1 MKMESSGAPWQ
12 PLEPPWQPLGA
23 PLVALRPSRWDLT
36 CDLPATYLQLT
47 CNLLDFGQKRPR
59 FLVAFSSFFRP
70 SIFDQSFDVIL
81 DRFGVPKRVQ
91 NGSKIDFEIGA
102 LIVRRSEYFLEGT

>member
-1 MKMESSGAPWQ
+1 MEPSEAPWQ

-36 CDLPATYLQLT
+36 CDLLATYSQLT
-47 CNLLDFGQKRPR
+47 RLGPEKATL
-59 FLVAFSSFFRP
+59 FLAFSSFSRP

-81 DRFGVPKRVQ
+81 DRFRVPKRVQ